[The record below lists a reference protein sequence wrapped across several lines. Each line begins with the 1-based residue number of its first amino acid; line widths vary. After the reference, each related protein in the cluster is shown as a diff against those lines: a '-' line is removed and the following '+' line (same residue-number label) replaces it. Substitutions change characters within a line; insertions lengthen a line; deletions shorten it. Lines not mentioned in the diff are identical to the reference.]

1 MMNFLWLVYRK
12 YEYRNTIIRCT
23 VYILL
28 RTCVVLYLR
37 DKFDWAYM
45 DYKDYSILLHL
56 LSCLIIGCIYIFDF
70 IQFVY
75 YSRKFYLHLKSRE
88 KEIKNFYYDNEA
100 YLDSK
105 FLRIHFKIANILVV
119 TALFF
124 FTLGYSINEFSI
136 VLVYI
141 GYFFPN
147 INEWSIRFPFFYG
160 YAFIFFPSILMYLH

>member
-1 MMNFLWLVYRK
+1 MITFSIDQLPFSLQFLFGWDIPVLLQVQKHTFYLFLAIINLITPILSLMMNFLWLVYRK
-12 YEYRNTIIRCT
+12 YEYRNTIIRWT

-75 YSRKFYLHLKSRE
+75 
-88 KEIKNFYYDNEA
+88 
-100 YLDSK
+100 
-105 FLRIHFKIANILVV
+105 
-119 TALFF
+119 
-124 FTLGYSINEFSI
+124 
-136 VLVYI
+136 
-141 GYFFPN
+141 
-147 INEWSIRFPFFYG
+147 
-160 YAFIFFPSILMYLH
+160 